1 MPTNT
6 TSTIIVA
13 TDKKPRHTH
22 SYITNPEIRTAYAHE
37 LMAHYRVAKRDKIDL
52 HGEYWA
58 GLLWGFES
66 MAWSLQRR
74 QNQHGDQK
82 LG

>member
-1 MPTNT
+1 MVTQVPVT
-6 TSTIIVA
+6 TA
-13 TDKKPRHTH
+13 TSIHEPRRHTH
-22 SYITNPEIRTAYAHE
+22 SYITDPEIRTAYAHE

-58 GLLWGFES
+58 GILWGFES

-74 QNQHGDQK
+74 QNQHGDKK
-82 LG
+82 LE